1 MSQHASIVD
10 GPRLELKR
18 AVEIDMPCPKCG
30 KDVRVT
36 SVAAGAVIKCPHSRC
51 GNVTWRPEYVPPWW
65 ARTRNFLFSIIGSFI
80 LGLAASFVASALYEE
95 YAKSRDAVVKP
106 DPTTIPQP

>member
-1 MSQHASIVD
+1 
-10 GPRLELKR
+10 
-18 AVEIDMPCPKCG
+18 
-30 KDVRVT
+30 
-36 SVAAGAVIKCPHSRC
+36 
-51 GNVTWRPEYVPPWW
+51 VPPWW